1 MLTTPKPFAM
11 LTAADVMSRNV
22 MVIPQQMDLREA
34 AHLLAQAHVS
44 GAPVIDADGA
54 CIGVLSA
61 TDFVHWA
68 EGQPPQSEPAA
79 NVEKVCADWQIV
91 EEDSLPADSVAGYMT
106 PNPVTAGEHAS
117 LAALAGKMID
127 AHVHRIII
135 VNEHNQPVGVVST
148 MDILAALAQGE

>member
-1 MLTTPKPFAM
+1 MSTTHKSFAM
-11 LTAADVMSRNV
+11 LTAADVMSRDV
-22 MVIPQQMDLREA
+22 MMIPQQMDLHEA
-34 AHLLAQAHVS
+34 AHLLSQLHVS
-44 GAPVIDADGA
+44 GAPVIDDNGV

-68 EGQPPQSEPAA
+68 EGQSPQPEPAG

-91 EEDSLPADSVAGYMT
+91 ESDSPPADSVAGYMT
-106 PNPVTAGEHAS
+106 PNTVTAGEHAS